1 METLSDC
8 PVSNMKTGLKAI
20 LAFHS
25 SADEK
30 VLRTVNYED
39 SLSIWEGEGSL
50 RDQVPSVKGSARE
63 GANMYGEQSDSTGVM
78 SEMPVLL
85 SYSN

>member
-20 LAFHS
+20 